1 MKNRLILA
9 STILLSG
16 AVFAEPVLDE
26 AAVLRSIP
34 ATPHQLMVLTKFK
47 PALAGARQG
56 EEATGGERLEQ
67 GEFARFEMMQTLI
80 KDAGAYGSPEEYTLS
95 PAEREIL
102 GLSPRRSRK
111 AGESS
116 KE

>member
-1 MKNRLILA
+1 
-9 STILLSG
+9 
-16 AVFAEPVLDE
+16 
-26 AAVLRSIP
+26 
-34 ATPHQLMVLTKFK
+34 MVLTQFK

-56 EEATGGERLEQ
+56 EATGGERLDR

-80 KDAGAYGSPEEYTLS
+80 KDAGAYWSPEEYTLS